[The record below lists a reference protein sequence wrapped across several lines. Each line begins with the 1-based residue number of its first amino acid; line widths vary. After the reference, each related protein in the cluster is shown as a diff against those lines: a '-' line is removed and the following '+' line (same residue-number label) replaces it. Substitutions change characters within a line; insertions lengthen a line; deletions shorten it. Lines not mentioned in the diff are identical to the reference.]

1 MCRLKYIFS
10 FKEDTHIVNKHMKKM
25 FNIAN

>member
-1 MCRLKYIFS
+1 MYRLKYIFS
-10 FKEDTHIVNKHMKKM
+10 FKEDTQTVNKHMKKM